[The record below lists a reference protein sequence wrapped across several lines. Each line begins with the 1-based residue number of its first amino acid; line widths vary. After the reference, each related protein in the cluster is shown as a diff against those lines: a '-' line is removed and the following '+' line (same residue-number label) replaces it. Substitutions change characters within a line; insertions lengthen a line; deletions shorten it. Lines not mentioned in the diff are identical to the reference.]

1 MQHRPAAHTQ
11 TENRLITAHLSLK
24 APKHLTQDSE
34 SARPARTAAPQEDRL
49 VPVKAEWVTQFIF
62 YNFKIS

>member
-49 VPVKAEWVTQFIF
+49 VPVKAE
-62 YNFKIS
+62 